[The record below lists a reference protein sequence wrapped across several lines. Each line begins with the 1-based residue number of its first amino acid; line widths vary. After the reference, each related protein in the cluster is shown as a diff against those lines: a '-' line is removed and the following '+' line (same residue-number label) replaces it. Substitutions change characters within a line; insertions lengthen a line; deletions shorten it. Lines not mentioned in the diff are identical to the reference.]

1 MGTYQAVAYRE
12 PRIGCRPGAVALRDF
27 TRQIGFGDKGCFNPR
42 SSVPGGS
49 LSLHVV
55 GRAVDLCW
63 GDGDFEEFD
72 AYVHLLVDH
81 ADEFGIQQVL
91 WNGQGWSYQRPYW
104 HALTAPTDMHLDHA
118 HTELT
123 IAAADTL
130 TVAQISA
137 ALIPPAPQPEEE
149 DMTPQQL
156 ADSIGGLV
164 VNGVVSVNLV
174 EDDGVTQRPYPL
186 AAAVTYIHRELK
198 LARLRSQ

>member
-12 PRIGCRPGAVALRDF
+12 PRVGCRPGAVALRDY
-27 TRQIGFGDKGCFNPR
+27 TDAVGFSNKGCFNPN
-42 SSVPGGS
+42 SFVPGGS

-55 GRAVDLCW
+55 GRAVDLSP
-63 GDGDFEEFD
+63 GDGDFDEFD
-72 AYVHLLVDH
+72 AYIRALVD
-81 ADEFGIQQVL
+81 ADIGIQQVL
-91 WNGQGWSYQRPYW
+91 WNREGWSYQRPYW

-130 TVAQISA
+130 TVARLSA
-137 ALIPPAPQPEEE
+137 ALIPPPPPQPVEEE
-149 DMTPQQL
+149 VMTPQQL

-198 LARLRSQ
+198 LARLRGQ